1 MLKALRNN
9 RFIKKI
15 VEDNKLKLG
24 RWETN
29 IAKETQFI
37 KGDQANTDNCGD
49 IICGQPM
56 KNKKYLKNIKK

>member
-9 RFIKKI
+9 RLIKKFI
-15 VEDNKLKLG
+15 EDNKLKLG

-29 IAKETQFI
+29 ITKEIQII

-56 KNKKYLKNIKK
+56 KNKQYLKNIKK